1 MKFYKLTA
9 GPNFTP
15 EYYHTEKEAVND
27 AKMLEQAYSNKN
39 VFPQVTE
46 VQIGKINREK
56 VLYLLGGRERNYA
69 EKIKVV
75 WATSDKKRIAA
86 EIKRNDKIRKELVKL
101 L

>member
-1 MKFYKLTA
+1 
-9 GPNFTP
+9 
-15 EYYHTEKEAVND
+15 
-27 AKMLEQAYSNKN
+27 MLEQAYSNKN

-56 VLYLLGGRERNYA
+56 VLYLLEGRECNYA